1 LHYLYAA
8 GATLF
13 GNVSLHERCEKVAT
27 QLFWFLATLQV
38 ALSIGFAVIV
48 RRLPQPQLH
57 ARDFALARSQRKD
70 NWLTCAIVW
79 IVLLGDR
86 MPAKGLVLTVGALV
100 LAWLSRR
107 TLQRVRLLQR
117 AH

>member
-1 LHYLYAA
+1 M
-8 GATLF
+8 
-13 GNVSLHERCEKVAT
+13 AT

-38 ALSIGFAVIV
+38 VLAIGFAVMV
-48 RRLPQPQLH
+48 SRVPQPQLL
-57 ARDFALARSQRKD
+57 ASDFVLASSQRKD

-79 IVLLGDR
+79 MVLLADTL
-86 MPAKGLVLTVGALV
+86 PAKELLLIVGALV

-107 TLQRVRLLQR
+107 TLQRVRLLQQ